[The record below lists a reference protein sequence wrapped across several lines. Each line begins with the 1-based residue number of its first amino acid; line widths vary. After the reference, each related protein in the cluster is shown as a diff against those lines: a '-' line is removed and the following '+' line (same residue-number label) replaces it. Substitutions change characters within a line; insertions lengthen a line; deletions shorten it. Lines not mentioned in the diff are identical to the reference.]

1 MKVAVLGS
9 GIIGVAS
16 AWWLKQAGHDV
27 VVVDRRGGPAQ
38 ETSLANGAQISVSYA
53 EPWANPQ
60 APFKLV
66 KWLMRD
72 DAPLLFRPQLDW
84 RQWMW
89 GLAFLRECLPSR
101 LAPNIR
107 AMVRL
112 AEYSRATLR
121 GMRADLGIQYDHLE
135 RGILNFYRDPHEFE
149 SSQRAAGLMRDFGV
163 ERRVVGPDEVVAIE
177 PALAPH
183 RATIVGGDYTPEDE
197 SGDVHLFTTEL
208 ARRCEAAGVEFV
220 FDTQVTRLESA
231 GGRVQAAELIG
242 PDGRYGRLAADAY
255 VVALGSYS
263 PRLVRPL
270 GVPCNVYPA
279 KGYSATF
286 PIVAPERAPSVSLT
300 DSSHKVVFSR
310 LGNRLRMAGTAELAG
325 YARGLNTARCE
336 ALLRLARELFPDA
349 LDFEG
354 VAYWSGLRPST
365 PSNVPLI
372 GRTRI
377 PNLYLNTGHGTL
389 GWTMGV
395 GSGRALADLLSER
408 RPEPEFPFL
417 GL

>member
-9 GIIGVAS
+9 GIIGVS
-16 AWWLKQAGHDV
+16 TAWWLSQSGHEV
-27 VVVDRRGGPAQ
+27 VVIDRRAGPAQ
-38 ETSLANGAQISVSYA
+38 ETSLANGGQISVSYA

-60 APFKLV
+60 APLKLL
-66 KWLMRD
+66 KWLARD

-107 AMVRL
+107 AMVRM

-121 GMRADLGIQYDHLE
+121 GMRAQMGIQYEHLE

-149 SSQRAAGLMRDFGV
+149 ASQRAAGLMRDFGV
-163 ERRVVGPDEVVAIE
+163 ERRVIGPDEVIAIE

-183 RATIVGGDYTPEDE
+183 RGTIVGGDYTPEDE
-197 SGDVHLFTTEL
+197 SGDVHLFTAAL
-208 ARRCEAAGVEFV
+208 AQHCEAAGVEFR
-220 FDTQVTRLESA
+220 FNTQATRLESV
-231 GGRVQAAELIG
+231 GGAVQGVELIG
-242 PDGRYGRLAADAY
+242 PDGRYGRLVADAY
-255 VVALGSYS
+255 VVAMGSYT
-263 PRLVRPL
+263 PTLVRPL

-286 PIVAPERAPSVSLT
+286 PVLAPARAPTVSLT

-325 YARGLNTARCE
+325 YDRGLNTARCE

-354 VAYWSGLRPST
+354 VSYWSGLRPST

-372 GRTRI
+372 GQTRI

-395 GSGRALADLLSER
+395 GSGRALADLLSGR
-408 RPEPEFPFL
+408 RPEPDFPFL
-417 GL
+417 GS

>member
-9 GIIGVAS
+9 GIIGVS
-16 AWWLKQAGHDV
+16 TAWWLSQAGHDV
-27 VVVDRRGGPAQ
+27 VVVDRCTGAAQ
-38 ETSLANGAQISVSYA
+38 ETSLANGSQISVSYA

-60 APFKLV
+60 APFKLLR
-66 KWLMRD
+66 WMFQD

-107 AMVRL
+107 AMVRM
-112 AEYSRATLR
+112 AEYSRGTLQA
-121 GMRADLGIQYDHLE
+121 MRAELGIQYDHLE

-149 SSQRAAGLMRDFGV
+149 NSQRAAGLMRDFGV
-163 ERRVVGPDEVVAIE
+163 ERRVINTDEVIAIE

-197 SGDVHLFTTEL
+197 SGDVHLFTVAL
-208 ARRCEAAGVEFV
+208 AERCARAGVEFR
-220 FDTQVTRLESA
+220 FNTGITRLLVEA
-231 GGRVQAAELIG
+231 GQVQGVEVIE
-242 PDGRYGRLAADAY
+242 PDGTYGRLRADAY
-255 VVALGSYS
+255 VAALGSHT

-270 GVPCNVYPA
+270 GVSCNVYPA
-279 KGYSATF
+279 KGYSATYA
-286 PIVAPERAPSVSLT
+286 IKDAARAPTVSLT

-310 LGNRLRMAGTAELAG
+310 LGNRLRMAGTAELSG
-325 YARGLNTARCE
+325 YSRSLNTGRCE
-336 ALLRLARELFPDA
+336 ALTRLARELFSDA
-349 LDFEG
+349 LDYEG
-354 VAYWSGLRPST
+354 VNYWSGLRPST

-372 GRTRI
+372 GRTRVS
-377 PNLYLNTGHGTL
+377 NLYLNTGHGTL

-395 GSGRALADLLSER
+395 GSGRALADLLSGR

>member
-9 GIIGVAS
+9 GIIGVS
-16 AWWLKQAGHDV
+16 TAWWLRQAGHDV
-27 VVVDRRGGPAQ
+27 VVVDRCTGAAQ
-38 ETSLANGAQISVSYA
+38 ETSLANGSQISVSYA

-60 APFKLV
+60 APFKLLR
-66 KWLMRD
+66 WMFQD

-107 AMVRL
+107 AMVRM
-112 AEYSRATLR
+112 AEYSRGTLQA
-121 GMRADLGIQYDHLE
+121 MRAELGIQYDHLE

-149 SSQRAAGLMRDFGV
+149 NSQRAAGLMRDFGV
-163 ERRVVGPDEVVAIE
+163 ERRVINTDEVIAIE

-197 SGDVHLFTTEL
+197 SGDVHLFTVAL
-208 ARRCEAAGVEFV
+208 AERCAAAGVEFR
-220 FDTQVTRLESA
+220 FNTGITRLLVEA
-231 GGRVQAAELIG
+231 GQVRGVELIE
-242 PDGRYGRLAADAY
+242 PDGTYGVLRADAY
-255 VVALGSYS
+255 VAALGSHT

-270 GVPCNVYPA
+270 GVSCNVYPA

-286 PIVAPERAPSVSLT
+286 AIKDPARAPTVSLT

-310 LGNRLRMAGTAELAG
+310 LGNRLRMAGTAELSG
-325 YARGLNTARCE
+325 YSRSLNTGRCE
-336 ALLRLARELFPDA
+336 ALTRLARELFSDA
-349 LDFEG
+349 LDYEG
-354 VAYWSGLRPST
+354 VNYWSGLRPST

-372 GRTRI
+372 GRTRVS
-377 PNLYLNTGHGTL
+377 NLYLNTGHGTL

-395 GSGRALADLLSER
+395 GSGRALADLLSGR